1 MDYADTIKIVLVL
14 IYRKLAS
21 AVLFPFKDLWDLI
34 SQCLNWL
41 ECFSCRKF
49 RNLPFFP
56 SVRFHCFLFV
66 FVSIFVL
73 YIFSFIFL
81 FYNLFQSFGH
91 GIVFIT
97 FVFNMTQEVFI
108 QNWRIQTMMIF
119 SLPLAVDLSL
129 HVFSIWQK
137 MQRSMLKCWFSSSML
152 ARRGKS
158 FSMLVNDLLTQKC
171 LVLKFNMLRSIFI
184 GYHNQSVIKFCCI
197 WVWNIFQFTWN
208 IVPNK
213 VYSGVK
219 TNYR

>member
-1 MDYADTIKIVLVL
+1 MFSFCQVP
-14 IYRKLAS
+14 
-21 AVLFPFKDLWDLI
+21 LFPL
-34 SQCLNWL
+34 
-41 ECFSCRKF
+41 CFRQH
-49 RNLPFFP
+49 FF
-56 SVRFHCFLFV
+56 
-66 FVSIFVL
+66 L

-81 FYNLFQSFGH
+81 FYNLFQSFDH

-97 FVFNMTQEVFI
+97 FVFNMTQEIFI
-108 QNWRIQTMMIF
+108 QTWRMMIF

-152 ARRGKS
+152 ARWGKS
-158 FSMLVNDLLTQKC
+158 FSMLVNDLLTQKF

-213 VYSGVK
+213 KVYSVAN
-219 TNYR
+219 TSYL

>member
-1 MDYADTIKIVLVL
+1 MVL

-21 AVLFPFKDLWDLI
+21 AVFFLFKDLYDLI

-41 ECFSCRKF
+41 ECFSYRKF
-49 RNLPFFP
+49 RNLPCFP

-66 FVSIFVL
+66 FVSIFFL

-81 FYNLFQSFGH
+81 FYNLFQSFDH
-91 GIVFIT
+91 GIVFIK
-97 FVFNMTQEVFI
+97 FVFNMTQEIFI
-108 QNWRIQTMMIF
+108 QTWRMMIF

-152 ARRGKS
+152 ARWGKS
-158 FSMLVNDLLTQKC
+158 FSMLVNDLLTQKS

-184 GYHNQSVIKFCCI
+184 GYHNQSVIKFCCKR
-197 WVWNIFQFTWN
+197 VWNIFQSTWN
-208 IVPNK
+208 IVSSKK
-213 VYSGVK
+213 VYSGVN
-219 TNYR
+219 TNYL